1 MGRAKRIAER
11 RGKYPHPVEKFLE
24 SGETV
29 KWMLPAQGGLHPF
42 TMLFF
47 ALFILLAVLLLDPR
61 SWVIG
66 VTISVVVFAVVAVL
80 TTARYRVIAI
90 TADHVLLLRARGWRP
105 AKPVEL
111 LKRIERT
118 AKFDVRSQ
126 FWSQIAVDGEKLWVH
141 KRFQVKLNEA
151 DSSLGR
157 GPAKTAPTGVYRANR
172 AKKKVKN
179 VRRKR

>member
-1 MGRAKRIAER
+1 MGIAKRIAER

-61 SWVIG
+61 SWVMG
-66 VTISVVVFAVVAVL
+66 VTISV
-80 TTARYRVIAI
+80 VIAI